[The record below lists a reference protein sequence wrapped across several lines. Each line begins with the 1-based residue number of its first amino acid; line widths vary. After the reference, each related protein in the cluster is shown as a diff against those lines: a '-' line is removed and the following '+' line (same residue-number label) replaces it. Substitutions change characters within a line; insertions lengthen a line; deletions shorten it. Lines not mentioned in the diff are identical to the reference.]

1 MNNFADR
8 LKQLRKQQGL
18 SQSQLGDLVGV
29 HYNHI
34 GRYERGTSLPSA
46 DVLSKL
52 ADVLDVSSDYL
63 FEGDRDSAVVV
74 DFEDRE
80 LLQHFLDVQ
89 NLDDVDKQLVKEF
102 LGAFLIKKKLQE
114 LVST

>member
-18 SQSQLGDLVGV
+18 SQSQLGSLVGV

-34 GRYERGTSLPSA
+34 GRYERGASQPSA
-46 DVLSKL
+46 DVLSKI

-63 FEGDRDSAVVV
+63 YEGDRDSAVVV
-74 DFEDRE
+74 DFEDKE
-80 LLQHFLDVQ
+80 LLQHFLDAQ
-89 NLDDVDKQLVKEF
+89 QLDYKDKMLVKEF
-102 LGAFLIKKKLQE
+102 LGAFLVKKKLQE
-114 LVST
+114 LVT

>member
-63 FEGDRDSAVVV
+63 YEGERDSAVVV

-102 LGAFLIKKKLQE
+102 LGAFLVKKKLQE
-114 LVST
+114 LVSI